1 MLDFSVSQS
10 DMMWYRL
17 SLMFEPGNNRL
28 FETFR
33 ANHDN
38 ISQTYTYITEN
49 TEFADSL
56 PEAEKKIF
64 TSVTDEMCEGIIAEC
79 AALGISIITY
89 GSRFYPNSLR
99 TIYNPPAVLYC
110 KGDVSLL
117 SAAQVLPSLGVVGAR
132 DSSEYSTKTA
142 EKLIRELFKVNKY
155 LIISGFAVGTDIA
168 SHLAA
173 IRAGGKTIAVK
184 GCGLDYNYPEPNLKY
199 TDEIEKNG
207 LFISEY
213 PPGKPPKAMNFPIR
227 NRIIAALSDAVL
239 VTEGGVKSGALST
252 ANLAADFGKDV
263 FVIPPRDIFDKDY
276 SGNIALLQDGAIP
289 VYSPSDILI
298 HSPIFIS
305 TVMTELSKRSKEDIE
320 ASFEASEEVVITN
333 EKAAGEWPGD
343 SYFNSDISILDEASR
358 EVYGLIKASPDEHN
372 ADSLADNFSGDP
384 DMILDIVTELELKR
398 FIYRSPEG
406 YYL

>member
-10 DMMWYRL
+10 DMMWFKL
-17 SLMFEPGNNRL
+17 SLMLEPGNNRL

-33 ANHDN
+33 TFSND
-38 ISQTYTYITEN
+38 ISATFKFITEN
-49 TEFADSL
+49 SEFADSL

-64 TSVTDEMCEGIIAEC
+64 SSVTDEMCESVIGEC
-79 AALGISIITY
+79 ARLHISIITY
-89 GSRFYPNSLR
+89 GSRLYPNSLR
-99 TIYNPPAVLYC
+99 AIYNPPAVLYC

-117 SAAQVLPSLGVVGAR
+117 SATPTLAVVGAR

-155 LIISGFAVGTDIA
+155 CIISGFAVGTDITA
-168 SHLAA
+168 HLAA
-173 IRAGGKTIAVK
+173 VRLGGKTIVVK
-184 GCGLDYNYPEPNLKY
+184 GCGLDYNYPEPNMKY
-199 TDEIEKNG
+199 TEEIEKNG

-227 NRIIAALSDAVL
+227 NRIIAALSEAVL
-239 VTEGGVKSGALST
+239 VTEGSLKSGALST
-252 ANLAADFGKDV
+252 ANLSADFGKDV

-298 HSPIFIS
+298 HSPTFVS
-305 TVMTELSKRSKEDIE
+305 AVVTELAKRSKEDIE
-320 ASFEASEEVVITN
+320 ASREIAITD
-333 EKAAGEWPGD
+333 EKAAGDIKIPDD
-343 SYFNSDISILDEASR
+343 SYFNSDLSILDETSR
-358 EVYGLIKASPDEHN
+358 EVYDLIKASLGEHN
-372 ADSLADNFSGDP
+372 ADSLSDSFSGDP
-384 DMILDIVTELELKR
+384 DMILDIITELELKR
-398 FIYRSPEG
+398 FIYRTPEG

>member
-10 DMMWYRL
+10 DMMWFKL

-38 ISQTYTYITEN
+38 ISDTYKTITEN
-49 TEFADSL
+49 EEFADSL
-56 PEAEKKIF
+56 PEAEGKIF
-64 TSVTDEMCEGIIAEC
+64 ASVTDEMCEGIIGEC
-79 AALGISIITY
+79 ARLGISIITY

-117 SAAQVLPSLGVVGAR
+117 SVSPSLGIVGAR

-142 EKLIRELFKVNKY
+142 EKLIRELFRVNKY
-155 LIISGFAVGTDIA
+155 CIISGFAVGTDIT

-173 IRAGGKTIAVK
+173 VRFGGKTIVVK
-184 GCGLDYNYPEPNLKY
+184 GCGLDYNYPEPNMKY
-199 TDEIEKNG
+199 TEEIEKNG

-227 NRIIAALSDAVL
+227 NRIIAALSEAVL

-298 HSPIFIS
+298 HSPIFVSAI
-305 TVMTELSKRSKEDIE
+305 VTEIAKRTKEDIE
-320 ASFEASEEVVITN
+320 ASDEIAVTD
-333 EKAAGEWPGD
+333 EKAAGDIHIPDD
-343 SYFNSDISILDEASR
+343 SYFNTNLSILDESSH
-358 EVYGLIKASPDEHN
+358 EVYNLIKSSPSEHN
-372 ADSLADNFSGDP
+372 ADSLSDNFSGDP
-384 DMILDIVTELELKR
+384 DSVLDIVTELELKK
-398 FIYRSPEG
+398 FIYRTPEG

>member
-10 DMMWYRL
+10 DMMWFRL

-33 ANHDN
+33 NHHDD
-38 ISQTYTYITEN
+38 ISATFKFITEN
-49 TEFADSL
+49 TEFVGSL

-64 TSVTDEMCEGIIAEC
+64 TSVSDQICEDIIGEC
-79 AALGISIITY
+79 ARLGISIITY

-117 SAAQVLPSLGVVGAR
+117 SDAPQVLPTLGIVGAR
-132 DSSEYSTKTA
+132 DSSEYSLKTT
-142 EKLIRELFKVNKY
+142 EKLIRELFKINKY

-173 IRAGGKTIAVK
+173 VRTGGKTIVVK
-184 GCGLDYNYPEPNLKY
+184 GCGLDYNYPEPNMKY
-199 TDEIEKNG
+199 TEEIEKNG

-227 NRIIAALSDAVL
+227 NRIIAALSEAVL

-298 HSPIFIS
+298 HSSVFIS
-305 TVMTELSKRSKEDIE
+305 TVMTELSKRAKDDTETTEKIAVTD
-320 ASFEASEEVVITN
+320 
-333 EKAAGEWPGD
+333 EKAAEDTNIPDD
-343 SYFNSDISILDEASR
+343 SYFNSDISTLDAESR
-358 EVYGLIKASPDEHN
+358 EVYELIKSSPGEHN
-372 ADSLADNFSGDP
+372 ADSLSDSFSGNS